1 MSAMQPHSQLTGV
14 LKVYLAA
21 YGETEPNI
29 NSVPGA
35 NWVELGPT
43 DGEQSI
49 EVTGPLTHFY
59 DNNHI
64 SAVKSTRPQEDHMYN
79 FSVVGLTLENVAR
92 IKAVA
97 AAVVSTTMN
106 SVNVR
111 RLPAKMGYTP
121 PTYALLFKGDADS
134 PYGVLPAQR
143 YVPYGVFEGEHTL
156 TRAKD
161 GRPQIDCVFH
171 ALEDDAQA
179 AGSEL
184 GWDTVQY

>member
-1 MSAMQPHSQLTGV
+1 MASMAPYSQLTGV

-21 YGETEPNI
+21 YGETEPNV
-29 NSVPGA
+29 NATPGA
-35 NWVELGPT
+35 NWIEVGPT

-49 EVTGPLTHFY
+49 EETGPLTYFY

-64 SAVKSTRPQEDHMYN
+64 SAVKATRPQEDHMYH
-79 FSVVGLTLENVAR
+79 FTLVGLTLEQVAR
-92 IKAVA
+92 IKAA
-97 AAVVSTTMN
+97 AASVVSTTMN
-106 SVNVR
+106 GATVK
-111 RLPAKMGYTP
+111 RLPTKRGYTP
-121 PTYALLFKGDADS
+121 TTYALLFKGDADS
-134 PYGVLPAQR
+134 PYGVLPGQR
-143 YVPYGVFEGEHTL
+143 YVPYGVFEGEATY

-161 GRPQIDCVFH
+161 GRPGIETTFH

>member
-14 LKVYLAA
+14 LKVYLAI

-49 EVTGPLTHFY
+49 ELAGPLTHFY

-64 SAVKSTRPQEDHMYN
+64 SAVKGTRPQEDQMVN
-79 FSVVGLTLENVAR
+79 FSVVGLTLENIAR
-92 IKAVA
+92 IKSTA
-97 AAVVSTTMN
+97 AAVVATTMN
-106 SVNVR
+106 GATVK

-121 PTYALLFKGDADS
+121 TEYALLLKGDADS
-134 PYGVLPAQR
+134 PYGVLPGQH
-143 YVPYGVFEGEHTL
+143 YVPRGVFEGEHTL

-161 GRPQIDCVFH
+161 GRPQVDCVFH
-171 ALEDDAQA
+171 KYEDDAQA